1 LDALNNSPLRQ
12 SPLWFLRTWDT
23 EEARATHLR
32 FLAGEVP
39 KGTYRVQSA
48 AYLRLADR
56 RLRML
61 VGFRWM
67 GAGLADA
74 LTMEHFYHA
83 LLGAMITIASTCRH
97 VARATDAAE
106 PSDPLAW
113 EAWLQPGNDLTATD
127 VVSFS
132 RRARDSTNDPRTGH
146 FPEARAAGTD
156 IEELDELARD
166 WLTYWL
172 LDMGARDFEQWVARW
187 DRPDFLRMP
196 DLALFEDEFAR
207 G

>member
-1 LDALNNSPLRQ
+1 
-12 SPLWFLRTWDT
+12 
-23 EEARATHLR
+23 
-32 FLAGEVP
+32 
-39 KGTYRVQSA
+39 
-48 AYLRLADR
+48 
-56 RLRML
+56 ML

-83 LLGAMITIASTCRH
+83 LLGAMITIGSTCRH